1 MPLFWIVHTKGRV
14 PSIFIQDAS
23 AMVYARLA
31 AAKAG
36 FDGAFAEA
44 HELDAKTA
52 KKIPKQMIGRALS
65 QKEAAALLK
74 RMA

>member
-1 MPLFWIVHTKGRV
+1 MPSFWIVHTRNGAPAV
-14 PSIFIQDAS
+14 FIQDAAS
-23 AMVYARLA
+23 LVYARLA

-36 FDGAFAEA
+36 FDGTFVEG

-52 KKIPKQMIGRALS
+52 KKIPKQMIGRVLL